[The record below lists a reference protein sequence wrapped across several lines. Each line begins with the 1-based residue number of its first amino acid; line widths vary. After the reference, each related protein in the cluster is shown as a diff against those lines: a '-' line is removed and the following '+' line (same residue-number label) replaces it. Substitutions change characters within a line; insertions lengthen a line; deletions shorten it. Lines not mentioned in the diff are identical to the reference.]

1 MPTRLA
7 PVSETT
13 KPAPF
18 PFETA
23 DLQDDAAVKT
33 NAGADAALPTDAAL
47 QDVKVPPPGDRSV
60 SATEAPVI
68 PITDQPRLLVL
79 DGHSMAFR
87 AFFALPADKFSTAN
101 GQHTNAIHGF
111 TSMLI
116 NLIKEQKPTHV
127 AVAFD
132 VSDETTHR
140 KAEYSEYK
148 GGRNETPMEMSGQI
162 DLIDKVMQAWGIK
175 TIKMPGYEADDILA
189 TLAAMGEKA
198 GYEVL
203 LVTGD
208 RDAFQLITDNVFVLY
223 PRKGVS
229 DIPRLDTAAI
239 QEKYF
244 VTPPQYS
251 DLAALV
257 GESADNLPG
266 IPGVGPKTAAKWI
279 NLYGGLEGVLENAD
293 AIGGK
298 VGDALRENVEAVKR
312 NRRLN
317 RLHTDLDLPL
327 TLDDLAEPRPDEAA
341 LEQLFDDLEFKTI
354 RTRLFALYSSEELES
369 AERESIDTPDFT
381 TPAGATELSAFL
393 ASGAGTRSAVAV
405 DLVPGRIGEDAAA
418 LAIVRDDA
426 AVYIDLASQD
436 AEAENVLAEWLRDAQ
451 APKVM
456 HGYKAAL
463 KALSSRGLGLEGVVD
478 DTSISGYLIQP
489 DRRTYEL
496 SELAQHHLNISISPE
511 TAKAGQLELSF
522 DGDDAAASGAL
533 VQAAAVVQALS
544 RHFESE
550 LKERKAE
557 DLLTTLELPVSRVLA
572 DMELAGIAIDMPR
585 LEEQLADLSK
595 VIDNAQEL
603 AFAAIGHEVN
613 LGSPKQLQTVL
624 FEELQL
630 PKTKKIKSGYTTDA
644 ASLKNLLEKTGHE
657 FLVQLMAHR
666 ESSKLRQ
673 MLESLKKSVTDDGRI
688 HTTYAQ
694 NVAATGRISSNN
706 PNLQNIPIRSEEGR
720 RVRGIFVVSDGYDC
734 LLSADYSQIEMRIM
748 AHLSGDAGLIQAYK
762 EGEDL
767 HRFVGSNI
775 FHVPTEEVTS
785 AMRSKVKAMSYGL
798 AYGLT
803 SFGLSKQLEIS
814 VDEARTLMKDYFDR
828 FGAVRDYLRG
838 VVDQARVDGYTATIE
853 GRRRYLPDLTSTDRQ
868 LRENAERIALNSPIQ
883 GSAADIIKRAMLG
896 VHSEL
901 EAQGLKS
908 RMLLQVHDE
917 LVLEVA
923 NGERAAVEKLV
934 TEQMGAAA
942 QLTVPLD
949 VQIGV
954 GSSWYEAGH

>member
-1 MPTRLA
+1 M
-7 PVSETT
+7 SETT

-18 PFETA
+18 PSQAIDEG
-23 DLQDDAAVKT
+23 AA
-33 NAGADAALPTDAAL
+33 GQRPADAPKPAVTSAA
-47 QDVKVPPPGDRSV
+47 PAAGGSV
-60 SATEAPVI
+60 SATEAPVV
-68 PITDQPRLLVL
+68 PITSQPRLLVL

-87 AFFALPADKFSTAN
+87 AFFALPADKFSTSN

-116 NLIKEQKPTHV
+116 NLIKEQQPTHI

-132 VSDETTHR
+132 VSDESTHR
-140 KAEYSEYK
+140 KTEYSEYK
-148 GGRNETPMEMSGQI
+148 GGRNETPREMSGQI
-162 DLIDKVMQAWGIK
+162 DLIGQVMEAWGIK

-198 GYEVL
+198 GFEVL
-203 LVTGD
+203 LVSGD

-229 DIPRLDTAAI
+229 DIPRMDAAAI
-239 QEKYF
+239 EAKYF
-244 VTPPQYS
+244 VSPGRYS

-257 GESADNLPG
+257 GETADNLPG
-266 IPGVGPKTAAKWI
+266 VPGVGPKTAAKWI
-279 NLYGGLEGVLENAD
+279 NLYGGLEGVLEHLD
-293 AIGGK
+293 SIGGK
-298 VGDALRENVEAVKR
+298 VGDALRENVDAVKR

-317 RLHTDLDLPL
+317 QLHTDLELPV
-327 TLDDLAEPRPDEAA
+327 TLDDLYQPRPDQAA
-341 LEQLFDDLEFKTI
+341 IEDLFDQLEFKAI
-354 RTRLFALYSSEELES
+354 RGRLFALYGDADTPA
-369 AERESIDTPDFT
+369 AERESIETPNYS
-381 TPAGATELSAFL
+381 TPAGAAELAAFL
-393 ASGAGTRSAVAV
+393 AGGTGQRSALAV
-405 DLVPGRIGEDAAA
+405 DLVPGRIGEDAAGV
-418 LAIVRDDA
+418 AIVRGDA
-426 AVYIDLASQD
+426 AVYVDLAGQD
-436 AEAENVLAEWLRDAQ
+436 AETENVLATWLRDPG
-451 APKVM
+451 APKVI
-456 HGYKAAL
+456 HGFKAAL
-463 KALSSRGLGLEGVVD
+463 KALSARGLELEGVVD

-496 SELAQHHLNISISPE
+496 AELAQHHLNVGIPAA

-522 DGDDAAASGAL
+522 DGDDTAAADAL
-533 VQAAAVVQALS
+533 VQAGAVVLALS
-544 RHFESE
+544 RFFEDE
-550 LKERKAE
+550 LKDRRAE
-557 DLLTTLELPVSRVLA
+557 ELLSTLELPVSRVLA
-572 DMELAGIAIDMPR
+572 DMELAGIAIDMDKMDD
-585 LEEQLADLSK
+585 QLSDLAR
-595 VIDNAQEL
+595 VIDQAQEQ

-624 FEELQL
+624 FDELQL

-666 ESSKLRQ
+666 EAAKLRQ
-673 MLESLKKSVTDDGRI
+673 MIESLKKSVAEDGRI

-720 RVRGIFVVSDGYDC
+720 RVRGIFVVSDGYEC

-762 EGEDL
+762 DGEDL

-775 FHVPTEEVTS
+775 FHVPTDQVTS

-896 VHSEL
+896 VHAEL
-901 EAQGLKS
+901 QSQGLKS

-923 NGERAAVEKLV
+923 AGERATVEKLV
-934 TEQMGAAA
+934 TEQMAAA
-942 QLTVPLD
+942 ADLSVPLE

-954 GSSWYEAGH
+954 GPSWYDAGH

>member
-1 MPTRLA
+1 
-7 PVSETT
+7 
-13 KPAPF
+13 
-18 PFETA
+18 
-23 DLQDDAAVKT
+23 
-33 NAGADAALPTDAAL
+33 
-47 QDVKVPPPGDRSV
+47 
-60 SATEAPVI
+60 
-68 PITDQPRLLVL
+68 
-79 DGHSMAFR
+79 MAFR
-87 AFFALPADKFSTAN
+87 AFFALPADKFSLSN

-116 NLIKEQKPTHV
+116 NLIKDQKPTHI

-132 VSDETTHR
+132 VSDDTTHR

-148 GGRNETPMEMSGQI
+148 GGRNETPREMSGQI
-162 DLIDKVMQAWGIK
+162 DLIDQMMGAWGIK

-229 DIPRLDTAAI
+229 DIPRLDAKAV

-244 VTPPQYS
+244 VTPAQYS

-279 NLYGGLEGVLENAD
+279 SLYGGLEGVLENVD
-293 AIGGK
+293 SIGGK
-298 VGDALRENVEAVKR
+298 VGDALRANVDAVKR
-312 NRRLN
+312 NRKLN
-317 RLHTDLDLPL
+317 RLHTDLELPV
-327 TLDDLAEPRPDEAA
+327 TLDELAEPRPDRVAI
-341 LEQLFDDLEFKTI
+341 EQLFDSLEFKTI
-354 RTRLFALYSSEELES
+354 RTRLFELYGEDTAGAPPATIEAPEFTVPADAAELE
-369 AERESIDTPDFT
+369 
-381 TPAGATELSAFL
+381 AFL
-393 ASGAGTRSAVAV
+393 AAGTGRRTSLAVQ
-405 DLVPGRIGEDAAA
+405 LVPGRIGEDASALALVSDNGAAFVDLAA
-418 LAIVRDDA
+418 LD
-426 AVYIDLASQD
+426 QD
-436 AEAENVLAEWLRDAQ
+436 AEAAIGRWLQDPE

-456 HGYKAAL
+456 HGYKDAL
-463 KALSSRGLGLEGVVD
+463 KALGNRGLTLEGVVD
-478 DTSISGYLIQP
+478 DTSISGYLIEP
-489 DRRTYEL
+489 DRRSYDL
-496 SELAQHHLNISISPE
+496 RELAQHHLQISHEP
-511 TAKAGQLELSF
+511 TAATTGQLELEFGEPS
-522 DGDDAAASGAL
+522 DGAAAAAL
-533 VQAAAVVQALS
+533 VREAAVVQELS
-544 RHFESE
+544 RHFEKE
-550 LKERKAE
+550 LVDRKAE
-557 DLLTTLELPVSRVLA
+557 ALLATLELPVSRVLA
-572 DMELAGIAIDMPR
+572 QMETAGISISMER
-585 LEEQLADLSK
+585 MNEQLADLAK
-595 VIDNAQEL
+595 VIDNAQEQ

-624 FEELQL
+624 FDELGL

-644 ASLKNLLEKTGHE
+644 ASLKALLEKTGHE

-666 ESSKLRQ
+666 ESAKLSQ
-673 MLESLKKSVTDDGRI
+673 MLETLKKSVAEDGRI

-706 PNLQNIPIRSEEGR
+706 PNLQNIPVRSEEGR
-720 RVRGIFVVSDGYDC
+720 RVRSIFVVSDGYEC

-748 AHLSGDAGLIQAYK
+748 AHLSGDEGLIQAYR

-767 HRFVGSNI
+767 HRYVGSHIFNI
-775 FHVPTEEVTS
+775 TPEHVTS

-814 VDEARTLMKDYFDR
+814 VDEARTLMKQYFER

-838 VVDQARVDGYTATIE
+838 VVEQARMDGYTSTIE

-868 LRENAERIALNSPIQ
+868 ARENAERIALNSPIQ

-896 VHSEL
+896 VSSEL
-901 EAQGLKS
+901 AARGLTS

-923 NGERAAVEKLV
+923 PGEREAV
-934 TEQMGAAA
+934 TELVATQMGSAA
-942 QLTVPLD
+942 QLSVPLD

-954 GSSWYEAGH
+954 GSSWYDAGH

>member
-1 MPTRLA
+1 MGTRLA

-13 KPAPF
+13 KPALAPSAADIL
-18 PFETA
+18 PAPESASATA
-23 DLQDDAAVKT
+23 AKPARKT
-33 NAGADAALPTDAAL
+33 TRTAEP
-47 QDVKVPPPGDRSV
+47 V
-60 SATEAPVI
+60 SATVAPVI

-87 AFFALPADKFSTAN
+87 AFFALPADKFSTAS

-116 NLIKEQKPTHV
+116 NLIKEQKPTHI

-148 GGRNETPMEMSGQI
+148 GGRNETPREMSGQI
-162 DLIDKVMQAWGIK
+162 DLIDKVMNAWGIK
-175 TIKMPGYEADDILA
+175 TIKLPGYEADDILA

-229 DIPRLDTAAI
+229 DIPRLDAPAI

-244 VTPPQYS
+244 VSPAEYS

-257 GESADNLPG
+257 GETADNLPG
-266 IPGVGPKTAAKWI
+266 VPGVGPKTAAKWI
-279 NLYGGLEGVLENAD
+279 NLYGGLEGVLEHLD

-317 RLHTDLDLPL
+317 RLHTDLELPV
-327 TLDDLAEPRPDEAA
+327 TLDDLAEPRPDQAA
-341 LEQLFDDLEFKTI
+341 LEQLFDELEFKTI
-354 RTRLFALYSSEELES
+354 RSRLFALYGSEDVDL
-369 AERESIDTPDFT
+369 AERESLDVPDYV
-381 TPAGATELSAFL
+381 TPAGASELSAFL
-393 ASGAGTRSAVAV
+393 AAGAGQRSAVAV

-418 LAIVRDDA
+418 LAIVRDGA
-426 AVYIDLASQD
+426 AVYIDLSSQD
-436 AEAENVLAEWLRDAQ
+436 AEAENVLAAWLRDPE

-456 HGYKAAL
+456 HGFKAAL
-463 KALSSRGLGLEGVVD
+463 KALTARGLELEGVVD

-496 SELAQHHLNISISPE
+496 AELAQHHLNIEIS
-511 TAKAGQLELSF
+511 TAVAKAGQLELAF
-522 DGDDAAASGAL
+522 DGDDAAAAGEL
-533 VQAAAVVQALS
+533 VHAAAVVQTLS
-544 RHFESE
+544 RYFEAE

-557 DLLTTLELPVSRVLA
+557 ELLSTLELPVSRVLA
-572 DMELAGIAIDMPR
+572 DMELAGIAIDMAR
-585 LEEQLADLSK
+585 MDEQLADLAK
-595 VIDNAQEL
+595 VIDNAQDL

-624 FEELQL
+624 FDELQL

-673 MLESLKKSVTDDGRI
+673 MLESLKKSVAEDGRI

-720 RVRGIFVVSDGYDC
+720 RVRGIFVVSDGYEC

-748 AHLSGDAGLIQAYK
+748 AHLSGDAGLIQAYRD
-762 EGEDL
+762 GEDL

-775 FHVPTEEVTS
+775 FHVPTDQVTS

-814 VDEARTLMKDYFDR
+814 VDEARTLMKEYFDR

-838 VVDQARVDGYTATIE
+838 VVDQARIDGYTATIE

-896 VHSEL
+896 VHAEL
-901 EAQGLKS
+901 KAQGLKS

-923 NGERAAVEKLV
+923 AGERAAVEKLV
-934 TEQMGAAA
+934 TEQMGSAAD
-942 QLTVPLD
+942 LSVPLD

-954 GSSWYEAGH
+954 GPSWYDAGH

>member
-1 MPTRLA
+1 M
-7 PVSETT
+7 SS
-13 KPAPF
+13 
-18 PFETA
+18 
-23 DLQDDAAVKT
+23 
-33 NAGADAALPTDAAL
+33 ADAP
-47 QDVKVPPPGDRSV
+47 SV
-60 SATEAPVI
+60 SATQAPVV
-68 PITDQPRLLVL
+68 PLTEQPRLLVL

-87 AFFALPADKFSTAN
+87 AFFALPADKFSTAR

-132 VSDETTHR
+132 VSDDTTHR

-148 GGRNETPMEMSGQI
+148 GGRNETPREMSGQI
-162 DLIDKVMQAWGIK
+162 DLIDQVMGAWGIK

-198 GYEVL
+198 GFEVL
-203 LVTGD
+203 LVSGD

-229 DIPRLDTAAI
+229 DIPRMDAAAI
-239 QEKYF
+239 EAKYF
-244 VTPPQYS
+244 VSPSRYS

-257 GESADNLPG
+257 GETADNLPG
-266 IPGVGPKTAAKWI
+266 VPGVGPKTAAKWI
-279 NLYGGLEGVLENAD
+279 NLYGGLEGVLEHLD

-298 VGDALRENVEAVKR
+298 VGDALRDNVDAVKR
-312 NRRLN
+312 NRKLN
-317 RLHTDLDLPL
+317 QLHTDLDLPV
-327 TLDDLAEPRPDEAA
+327 TLDELADPRPDQKAVE
-341 LEQLFDDLEFKTI
+341 ELFDELEFKTI
-354 RTRLFALYSSEELES
+354 RTRLFDLYASE
-369 AERESIDTPDFT
+369 APAPEREPLEARDFAALT
-381 TPAGATELSAFL
+381 DADSLRAFLEAGA
-393 ASGAGTRSAVAV
+393 GHRSALAV
-405 DLVPGRIGEDAAA
+405 DVLPGRIGEDADAV
-418 LAIVRDDA
+418 AIVRDDA
-426 AVYIDLASQD
+426 AAYVDLTALD
-436 AEAENVLAEWLRDAQ
+436 ADAENVLAQWLRDAESQ
-451 APKVM
+451 KVM

-463 KALSSRGLGLEGVVD
+463 KALANRGFGLEGVVD

-496 SELAQHHLNISISPE
+496 AELAQFHLNIHITPE
-511 TAKAGQLELSF
+511 AAKAGQLELAF
-522 DGDDAAASGAL
+522 DDDAAASGAL
-533 VQAAAVVQALS
+533 VQVAAVVHQLS
-544 RHFESE
+544 RFFESE
-550 LKERKAE
+550 LKDRKAE
-557 DLLTTLELPVSRVLA
+557 DLLATLELPVARVLA
-572 DMELAGIAIDMPR
+572 DMEKTGIAVSMELMD
-585 LEEQLADLSK
+585 EQLADLAR
-595 VIDNAQEL
+595 VIDDAQER

-666 ESSKLRQ
+666 ESAKLRQ
-673 MLESLKKSVTDDGRI
+673 MVETLKKSVAEDGRI

-720 RVRGIFVVSDGYDC
+720 RVRGIFVVSDGYEC

-748 AHLSGDAGLIQAYK
+748 AHLSGDAGLIEAYR

-767 HRFVGSNI
+767 HRFVGSSI
-775 FHVPTEEVTS
+775 FHVPPAEVTS

-814 VDEARTLMKDYFDR
+814 VDEARNLMKDYFDR

-838 VVDQARVDGYTATIE
+838 VVDQARVDGFTATIE

-901 EAQGLKS
+901 AAQGLKS

-923 NGERAAVEKLV
+923 NGEREAVEKLV
-934 TEQMGAAA
+934 TEQMAAA
-942 QLTVPLD
+942 AELSVPLE

-954 GSSWYEAGH
+954 GTSWYDAGH

>member
-1 MPTRLA
+1 MSSPGA
-7 PVSETT
+7 P
-13 KPAPF
+13 
-18 PFETA
+18 
-23 DLQDDAAVKT
+23 
-33 NAGADAALPTDAAL
+33 
-47 QDVKVPPPGDRSV
+47 SV
-60 SATEAPVI
+60 SATEAPVV
-68 PITDQPRLLVL
+68 PLTEQPRLLVL

-87 AFFALPADKFSTAN
+87 AFFALPADKFSTAR

-132 VSDETTHR
+132 VSDDTTHR

-148 GGRNETPMEMSGQI
+148 GGRNETPREMSGQI
-162 DLIDKVMQAWGIK
+162 DLIDQVMGAWGIK

-198 GYEVL
+198 GFEVL
-203 LVTGD
+203 LVSGD

-229 DIPRLDTAAI
+229 DIPRMDAAAI
-239 QEKYF
+239 EAKYF
-244 VTPPQYS
+244 VSPSRYS

-257 GESADNLPG
+257 GETADNLPG
-266 IPGVGPKTAAKWI
+266 VPGVGPKTAAKWI
-279 NLYGGLEGVLENAD
+279 NLYGGLEGVLEHLD

-298 VGDALRENVEAVKR
+298 VGDALRENVDAVKR
-312 NRRLN
+312 NRKLN
-317 RLHTDLDLPL
+317 RLHTDLDLPV
-327 TLDDLAEPRPDEAA
+327 TLDELADPRPDQKAME
-341 LEQLFDDLEFKTI
+341 ELFDELEFKTI
-354 RTRLFALYSSEELES
+354 RTRLFDLYASEAPEP
-369 AERESIDTPDFT
+369 EREPLETRDFAALT
-381 TPAGATELSAFL
+381 EADALRTFLGAGA
-393 ASGAGTRSAVAV
+393 GHRSALAV
-405 DLVPGRIGEDAAA
+405 DVLPGRIGEDADAV
-418 LAIVRDDA
+418 AIVRDDA
-426 AVYIDLASQD
+426 AAYVDLTALD
-436 AEAENVLAEWLRDAQ
+436 ADAENVLAEWLRDSGS
-451 APKVM
+451 PKVM

-463 KALSSRGLGLEGVVD
+463 KALANRGFGLEGVVD

-496 SELAQHHLNISISPE
+496 AELAQFHLNIHITPE
-511 TAKAGQLELSF
+511 AAKAGQLELAF
-522 DGDDAAASGAL
+522 DDDAAASGAL
-533 VQAAAVVQALS
+533 VQVAAVVHKLS
-544 RHFESE
+544 RFFESE
-550 LKERKAE
+550 LRDRKAE
-557 DLLTTLELPVSRVLA
+557 DLLATLELPVARVLA
-572 DMELAGIAIDMPR
+572 DMEKTGIAVSMELMD
-585 LEEQLADLSK
+585 EQLADLAR
-595 VIDNAQEL
+595 VIDDAQER

-666 ESSKLRQ
+666 ESAKLRQ
-673 MLESLKKSVTDDGRI
+673 MVETLKKSVAEDGRI

-720 RVRGIFVVSDGYDC
+720 RVRGIFVVSDGYEC

-748 AHLSGDAGLIQAYK
+748 AHLSGDAGLIEAYR

-767 HRFVGSNI
+767 HRFVGSSI
-775 FHVPTEEVTS
+775 FHVPPAEVTS

-814 VDEARTLMKDYFDR
+814 VDEARNLMKDYFDR

-901 EAQGLKS
+901 AAQGLKS

-923 NGERAAVEKLV
+923 SGEREAVEKLV
-934 TEQMGAAA
+934 TEQMAAA
-942 QLTVPLD
+942 AELSVPLE

-954 GSSWYEAGH
+954 GTSWYDAGH

>member
-1 MPTRLA
+1 M
-7 PVSETT
+7 SETT
-13 KPAPF
+13 KPAPS
-18 PFETA
+18 PLSADTA
-23 DLQDDAAVKT
+23 TDPAPAAGTASVLVAEPAKKT
-33 NAGADAALPTDAAL
+33 RRAL
-47 QDVKVPPPGDRSV
+47 SEV
-60 SATEAPVI
+60 SATEAPVV

-87 AFFALPADKFSTAN
+87 AFYALPAENFATST
-101 GQHTNAIHGF
+101 GQHTNAVHGF

-132 VSDETTHR
+132 VSDDTTFR
-140 KAEYSEYK
+140 KAEYDGYK
-148 GGRNETPMEMSGQI
+148 AGRNETPREFSGQI
-162 DLIDKVMQAWGIK
+162 DLIEKVMTAWGIK

-189 TLAAMGEKA
+189 TLAAQGEAA

-203 LVTGD
+203 LVSGD
-208 RDAFQLITDNVFVLY
+208 RDTFQLITDNVFVLY
-223 PRKGVS
+223 PKTGVS
-229 DIPRLDTAAI
+229 NIPRMDAEAI
-239 QEKYF
+239 EAKYF

-266 IPGVGPKTAAKWI
+266 VPGVGPKTAAKWI
-279 NLYGGLEGVLENAD
+279 NQYGGLEGILENLD
-293 AIGGK
+293 SIGGK
-298 VGDALRENVEAVKR
+298 VGGALREHIDSVKR

-317 RLHTDLDLPL
+317 RLLTDLELPVSL
-327 TLDDLAEPRPDEAA
+327 KELEDPRPDNDAIE
-341 LEQLFDDLEFKTI
+341 EIFDRLEFKTL
-354 RTRLFALYSSEELES
+354 RPRLFALYAGD
-369 AERESIDTPDFT
+369 AEDAGQDSIEVPEFST
-381 TPAGATELSAFL
+381 L
-393 ASGAGTRSAVAV
+393 SGAAELKAFFDAGKGHRSALAV
-405 DLVPGRIGEDAAA
+405 DLAPGRIVDDAPAIAVLRKDAAA
-418 LAIVRDDA
+418 
-426 AVYIDLASQD
+426 YIDLTALD
-436 AEAENVLAEWLRDAQ
+436 AAAESVLAGWLQDPEA
-451 APKVM
+451 AKVT
-456 HGYKAAL
+456 HGFKSAL
-463 KALSSRGLGLEGVVD
+463 KAFTARGLGLDGVVD

-489 DRRTYEL
+489 DRRSYEL
-496 SELAQHHLNISISPE
+496 AELAQHHLKMTVSTE
-511 TAKAGQLELSF
+511 AAKTGQLELAF
-522 DGDDAAASGAL
+522 GGEDDDGAAAGAL
-533 VQAAAVVQALS
+533 VQRAAVVHALS
-544 RHFESE
+544 HHFETE
-550 LKERKAE
+550 LKVRKAQE
-557 DLLTTLELPVSRVLA
+557 LLTSLELPVSRVLA
-572 DMELAGIAIDMPR
+572 QMELDGIGVSMDRMN
-585 LEEQLADLSK
+585 EQLADLAK

-624 FEELQL
+624 FEELGL
-630 PKTKKIKSGYTTDA
+630 PTTKKIKSGYTTDA

-666 ESSKLRQ
+666 ESAKLRQ
-673 MLESLKKSVTDDGRI
+673 MIESLKKSVAEDGRI

-720 RVRGIFVVSDGYDC
+720 RVRSIFVVSEGYEC

-748 AHLSGDAGLIQAYK
+748 AHLSGDPGLIQAYR

-767 HRFVGSNI
+767 HRYVGSHI
-775 FHVPTEEVTS
+775 FHVPPAEVTS

-814 VDEARTLMKDYFDR
+814 VDEARTLMKEYFER

-838 VVDQARVDGYTATIE
+838 VVEQARIDGYTATIE

-868 LRENAERIALNSPIQ
+868 LREIAERVALNSPIQ

-896 VHSEL
+896 VSGALAE
-901 EAQGLKS
+901 QGLKS

-923 NGERAAVEKLV
+923 PGERDTVEKLV
-934 TEQMGAAA
+934 TEQMGSAAT
-942 QLTVPLD
+942 LTVPLD

>member
-1 MPTRLA
+1 M
-7 PVSETT
+7 SETT

-18 PFETA
+18 PSQVLERDPA
-23 DLQDDAAVKT
+23 
-33 NAGADAALPTDAAL
+33 PTD
-47 QDVKVPPPGDRSV
+47 QVPPPAAGTV
-60 SATEAPVI
+60 SATDAPVV
-68 PITDQPRLLVL
+68 PLTGQPRLLVL

-87 AFFALPADKFSTAN
+87 AFFALPADKFSTAH

-116 NLIKEQKPTHV
+116 NLIKEQKPTHI

-148 GGRNETPMEMSGQI
+148 GGRNETPREMSGQI
-162 DLIDKVMQAWGIK
+162 DLIGQVMEAWGIK
-175 TIKMPGYEADDILA
+175 TIKMPGFEADDILA
-189 TLAAMGEKA
+189 TLAAMGDKA

-203 LVTGD
+203 LVSGD

-223 PRKGVS
+223 PKKGVS
-229 DIPRLDTAAI
+229 DIPRMDAAAI

-244 VTPPQYS
+244 VTPAEYS

-257 GESADNLPG
+257 GETADNLPG
-266 IPGVGPKTAAKWI
+266 VPGVGPKTAAKWI
-279 NLYGGLEGVLENAD
+279 NLYGGLEGVLANID

-298 VGDALRENVEAVKR
+298 VGDALREHVDSVKR
-312 NRRLN
+312 NRKLN
-317 RLHTDLDLPL
+317 RLHTDLELPV
-327 TLDDLAEPRPDEAA
+327 TLDELYEPRPDQAA
-341 LEQLFDDLEFKTI
+341 LENLFDELEFKTI
-354 RTRLFALYSSEELES
+354 RTRLFALYGEADTPA
-369 AERESIDTPDFT
+369 AERESIPTPEYI
-381 TPAGATELSAFL
+381 TPTDAAGLSEFFA
-393 ASGAGTRSAVAV
+393 AGTGQRSAVAV
-405 DLVPGRIGEDAAA
+405 DLIPGRVGEDAAA
-418 LAIVRDDA
+418 VAIVREGGA
-426 AVYIDLASQD
+426 AYISLEGQD
-436 AEAENVLAEWLRDAQ
+436 AEAENILAAWLRNPAE
-451 APKVM
+451 PKVL
-456 HGYKAAL
+456 HGFKAAL
-463 KALSSRGLGLEGVVD
+463 KALTARGLELEGVVD
-478 DTSISGYLIQP
+478 DTSISGYLLEP

-496 SELAQHHLNISISPE
+496 AELAQHHLNVGLPGA

-522 DGDDAAASGAL
+522 DGDDTAAADAL
-533 VQAAAVVQALS
+533 VQAAAVVRSLS
-544 RHFESE
+544 SFFEAE
-550 LKERKAE
+550 LKERQSE
-557 DLLTTLELPVSRVLA
+557 ELLSTLELPVSRVLA
-572 DMELAGIAIDMPR
+572 DMELAGIGID
-585 LEEQLADLSK
+585 LERMEDQMADLAR
-595 VIDNAQEL
+595 VIDHAQEQ

-624 FEELQL
+624 FEELEL

-666 ESSKLRQ
+666 ESAKLRQ
-673 MLESLKKSVTDDGRI
+673 MIESLKKSVAADGRI

-720 RVRGIFVVSDGYDC
+720 RVRGIFVVSEGYEC

-762 EGEDL
+762 DGEDL

-838 VVDQARVDGYTATIE
+838 VVEQARIDGYTATIE

-868 LRENAERIALNSPIQ
+868 ARENAERIALNSPIQ

-896 VHSEL
+896 VHAEL
-901 EAQGLKS
+901 KAQGLKS

-923 NGERAAVEKLV
+923 AGERDAVERLV
-934 TEQMGAAA
+934 TEQMAAA
-942 QLTVPLD
+942 ADLTVPLE

-954 GSSWYEAGH
+954 GPSWYDAGH

>member
-1 MPTRLA
+1 M
-7 PVSETT
+7 SETT

-23 DLQDDAAVKT
+23 DLQDDAALKA
-33 NAGADAALPTDAAL
+33 NAPSDAALPTAAAL

-132 VSDETTHR
+132 VSDDTTHR

-148 GGRNETPMEMSGQI
+148 GGRNETPSEMSGQI

-279 NLYGGLEGVLENAD
+279 NLYGGLEGVLENAN

-327 TLDDLAEPRPDEAA
+327 TLDDLAEPRPNEAA

-369 AERESIDTPDFT
+369 AERENIDTPDFT
-381 TPAGATELSAFL
+381 TPAGAKELSAFL
-393 ASGAGTRSAVAV
+393 AAGAGKRSAVAV

-418 LAIVRDDA
+418 LAVVRDDA
-426 AVYIDLASQD
+426 AIYIDLAGQD
-436 AEAENVLAEWLRDAQ
+436 AEAENVLADWLRDGQ

-585 LEEQLADLSK
+585 LDEQLADLSK

-720 RVRGIFVVSDGYDC
+720 RVRGIFVVSEGYDC

>member
-1 MPTRLA
+1 M
-7 PVSETT
+7 SETT

-18 PFETA
+18 PSETIA
-23 DLQDDAAVKT
+23 LE
-33 NAGADAALPTDAAL
+33 AGAAL
-47 QDVKVPPPGDRSV
+47 QDINVPPPAGGQV

-68 PITDQPRLLVL
+68 PITSQPRLLVL

-116 NLIKEQKPTHV
+116 NLIKEQQPTHI

-132 VSDETTHR
+132 VSDDTTHR

-148 GGRNETPMEMSGQI
+148 GGRNETPREMSGQI
-162 DLIDKVMQAWGIK
+162 DLIDKVMGAWGIK

-198 GYEVL
+198 GFEVL

-229 DIPRLDTAAI
+229 DIPRLDAAAI

-257 GESADNLPG
+257 GESSDNLPG
-266 IPGVGPKTAAKWI
+266 VPGVGPKTAAKWI
-279 NLYGGLEGVLENAD
+279 NLYGGLEGVLEHLD
-293 AIGGK
+293 KIGGK
-298 VGDALRENVEAVKR
+298 VGDALRENVEDVKR

-317 RLHTDLDLPL
+317 RLHTDLELPV
-327 TLDDLAEPRPDEAA
+327 TLEDLADPRPDEAA
-341 LEQLFDDLEFKTI
+341 LEQLFDELEFKTI
-354 RTRLFALYSSEELES
+354 RARLFALYGSEDLEP
-369 AERESIDTPDFT
+369 AERENVDVPEYLTPSS
-381 TPAGATELSAFL
+381 AAELSAFL
-393 ASGAGTRSAVAV
+393 AAGAGKRSAVAV

-426 AVYIDLASQD
+426 AVYIDLSAQD
-436 AEAENVLAEWLRDAQ
+436 AAAENVLAEWLRDAA

-456 HGYKAAL
+456 HGYKAAI
-463 KALSSRGLGLEGVVD
+463 KALSSRGLGLDGVVD

-496 SELAQHHLNISISPE
+496 AELAQHHLNISISSE

-522 DGDDAAASGAL
+522 DGDDAAAADAL
-533 VQAAAVVQALS
+533 VQVAAVVQALS
-544 RHFESE
+544 RFFESE
-550 LKERKAE
+550 LAERKAE
-557 DLLTTLELPVSRVLA
+557 DLLATLELPVSRVLA
-572 DMELAGIAIDMPR
+572 DMELAGIAIDMAR
-585 LEEQLADLSK
+585 MDEQLADLAK

-673 MLESLKKSVTDDGRI
+673 MLESLKKSVTEDGRI

-720 RVRGIFVVSDGYDC
+720 RVRGIFVVSEGYDC

-775 FHVPTEEVTS
+775 FHVPTDQVTS

-838 VVDQARVDGYTATIE
+838 VVDQARIDGYTATIE

-901 EAQGLKS
+901 AAQGLKS

-923 NGERAAVEKLV
+923 AGEREAVERLV
-934 TEQMGAAA
+934 TEQMAGAAD
-942 QLTVPLD
+942 LSVPLD

-954 GSSWYEAGH
+954 GPSWYDAGH

>member
-1 MPTRLA
+1 M
-7 PVSETT
+7 
-13 KPAPF
+13 
-18 PFETA
+18 
-23 DLQDDAAVKT
+23 
-33 NAGADAALPTDAAL
+33 
-47 QDVKVPPPGDRSV
+47 
-60 SATEAPVI
+60 
-68 PITDQPRLLVL
+68 TDQPRLLVL

-87 AFFALPADKFSTAN
+87 AFFALPADKFSTAS

-132 VSDETTHR
+132 VSDDTTHR

-148 GGRNETPMEMSGQI
+148 GGRNETPREMSGQI
-162 DLIDKVMQAWGIK
+162 DLIDKVMGAWGIK

-189 TLAAMGEKA
+189 TLATMGEKA
-198 GYEVL
+198 GFEVL
-203 LVTGD
+203 LVSGD

-229 DIPRLDTAAI
+229 DIPRMDATAI

-244 VTPPQYS
+244 VTPAEYS

-266 IPGVGPKTAAKWI
+266 VPGVGPKTAAKWI
-279 NLYGGLEGVLENAD
+279 NLYGGLEGVLANLD

-298 VGDALRENVEAVKR
+298 VGEALREHVESVKR
-312 NRRLN
+312 NRKLN
-317 RLHTDLDLPL
+317 RLHTDLDLPV
-327 TLDDLAEPRPDEAA
+327 TLEDLADPRPDQAA
-341 LEQLFDDLEFKTI
+341 LEELFDELEFKTI
-354 RTRLFALYSSEELES
+354 RARLFALYGSEVTE
-369 AERESIDTPDFT
+369 AERETIDAPSFITPST
-381 TPAGATELSAFL
+381 GSELAAFL
-393 ASGAGTRSAVAV
+393 ADGKGQRSAVAV
-405 DLVPGRIGEDAAA
+405 ELVPGRIGEEATA
-418 LAIVRDDA
+418 LAIVRDGA
-426 AVYIDLASQD
+426 GAYIDLSAQD
-436 AEAENVLAEWLRDAQ
+436 AESENVLAAWLRDPE

-456 HGYKAAL
+456 HGFKGAL
-463 KALSSRGLGLEGVVD
+463 KAFAARGLELEGVVD
-478 DTSISGYLIQP
+478 DTAISGYLIQP

-496 SELAQHHLNISISPE
+496 AELAQHHLNVEVSAGS
-511 TAKAGQLELSF
+511 AKEGQLELSF
-522 DGDDAAASGAL
+522 DGDDAAAAAAL
-533 VQAAAVVQALS
+533 TQTAAVVLALS
-544 RHFESE
+544 RFFESE
-550 LKERKAE
+550 LHERKAAE
-557 DLLTTLELPVSRVLA
+557 LLSTLELPVSRVLA
-572 DMELAGIAIDMPR
+572 DMEMAGIGIDMAR
-585 LEEQLADLSK
+585 MDEQLADLAK
-595 VIDNAQEL
+595 VIEHAQEL

-666 ESSKLRQ
+666 ESAKLRQ
-673 MLESLKKSVTDDGRI
+673 MIESLKKSVAEDGRI

-720 RVRGIFVVSDGYDC
+720 RVRGIFVVSDGYEC

-748 AHLSGDAGLIQAYK
+748 AHLSGDEGLIQAYK
-762 EGEDL
+762 DGEDL

-838 VVDQARVDGYTATIE
+838 VVDQARIDGYTSTIE

-896 VHSEL
+896 VHAEL
-901 EAQGLKS
+901 AAQGLKS

-923 NGERAAVEKLV
+923 AGERDAVEKLV
-934 TEQMGAAA
+934 TEQMAAA
-942 QLTVPLD
+942 ADLSVPLE

-954 GSSWYEAGH
+954 GRTWYDAGH

>member
-1 MPTRLA
+1 
-7 PVSETT
+7 VSETT
-13 KPAPF
+13 KPAPI
-18 PFETA
+18 PSTTQT
-23 DLQDDAAVKT
+23 LQDIPVFSPDA
-33 NAGADAALPTDAAL
+33 P
-47 QDVKVPPPGDRSV
+47 SV
-60 SATEAPVI
+60 SATEAPVV
-68 PITDQPRLLVL
+68 PLTEQPRLLVL

-87 AFFALPADKFSTAN
+87 AFFALPADKFSTAR

-140 KAEYSEYK
+140 KAEYSDYK
-148 GGRNETPMEMSGQI
+148 GGRNETPREMSGQI
-162 DLIDKVMQAWGIK
+162 DLIDQVMGAWGIK

-203 LVTGD
+203 LVSGD

-223 PRKGVS
+223 PKKGVS
-229 DIPRLDTAAI
+229 DIPRMDAAAV
-239 QEKYF
+239 EDKYF
-244 VTPPQYS
+244 VSPSRYS

-257 GESADNLPG
+257 GETADNLPG
-266 IPGVGPKTAAKWI
+266 VPGVGPKTAAKWI
-279 NLYGGLEGVLENAD
+279 NLYGGLEGVLEHLD

-298 VGDALRENVEAVKR
+298 VGDSLRANVDAVKR
-312 NRRLN
+312 NRKLN
-317 RLHTDLDLPL
+317 QLHTDLDLPV
-327 TLDDLAEPRPDEAA
+327 TLDELADPRPDQQA
-341 LEQLFDDLEFKTI
+341 LEELFDELEFKTI
-354 RTRLFALYSSEELES
+354 RTRLFDLYASE
-369 AERESIDTPDFT
+369 APAPEREALETRDFAT
-381 TPAGATELSAFL
+381 LTDAGALRAFL
-393 ASGAGTRSAVAV
+393 EAGAGQRSALAV
-405 DLVPGRIGEDAAA
+405 DVLPGRIGEDADAV
-418 LAIVRDDA
+418 AIVRDDA
-426 AVYIDLASQD
+426 AAYVDLTTLD
-436 AEAENVLAEWLRDAQ
+436 ADAENVLAQWLRDAGSL
-451 APKVM
+451 KVV

-463 KALSSRGLGLEGVVD
+463 KALANRGFGLEGVVD

-496 SELAQHHLNISISPE
+496 AELAQFHLNVHITPE
-511 TAKAGQLELSF
+511 AAKAGQLELAF
-522 DGDDAAASGAL
+522 DDDAAASGAL
-533 VQAAAVVQALS
+533 VQVAAVVHKLS
-544 RHFESE
+544 LFFESE
-550 LKERKAE
+550 LKDRKAE
-557 DLLTTLELPVSRVLA
+557 DLLATLELPVARVLA
-572 DMELAGIAIDMPR
+572 DMEKAGIAVSMELMD
-585 LEEQLADLSK
+585 EQLADLAR
-595 VIDNAQEL
+595 VIDDAQEQ

-666 ESSKLRQ
+666 ESAKLRQ
-673 MLESLKKSVTDDGRI
+673 MVETLKKSVAEDGRI

-720 RVRGIFVVSDGYDC
+720 RVRGIFVVSDGYEC

-748 AHLSGDAGLIQAYK
+748 AHLSGDAGLIEAYR

-767 HRFVGSNI
+767 HRFVGSSI
-775 FHVPTEEVTS
+775 FHVPPAEVTS

-814 VDEARTLMKDYFDR
+814 VDEARNLMKDYFDR

-868 LRENAERIALNSPIQ
+868 MRENAERIALNSPIQ

-901 EAQGLKS
+901 AAQGLKS

-923 NGERAAVEKLV
+923 TGEREAVEKLV
-934 TEQMGAAA
+934 TEQMAAA
-942 QLTVPLD
+942 AELSVPLE

-954 GSSWYEAGH
+954 GTSWYDAGH

>member
-1 MPTRLA
+1 MGTRLA

-13 KPAPF
+13 KPALAPLSAD
-18 PFETA
+18 TA
-23 DLQDDAAVKT
+23 ADILPATESESVIAATTARKT
-33 NAGADAALPTDAAL
+33 SRTAE
-47 QDVKVPPPGDRSV
+47 SV

-116 NLIKEQKPTHV
+116 NLIKEQKPTHI

-148 GGRNETPMEMSGQI
+148 GGRNETPREMSGQI

-189 TLAAMGEKA
+189 TLSTMGEKA

-229 DIPRLDTAAI
+229 DIPRLDAAAI

-266 IPGVGPKTAAKWI
+266 VPGVGPKTAAKWI
-279 NLYGGLEGVLENAD
+279 NLYGGLEGVLEHLD

-298 VGDALRENVEAVKR
+298 VGDALRENVEDVKR

-317 RLHTDLDLPL
+317 RLHTDLDLPV
-327 TLDDLAEPRPDEAA
+327 TLDELAEPRPDEAA

-354 RTRLFALYSSEELES
+354 RTRLFALYGSDELEP
-369 AERESIDTPDFT
+369 AERESIDTPDFV
-381 TPAGATELSAFL
+381 TPADATELSAFL
-393 ASGAGTRSAVAV
+393 AAGGGQRSAVAV

-418 LAIVRDDA
+418 VAIVRDDA
-426 AVYIDLASQD
+426 AVYIDLATQD
-436 AEAENVLAEWLRDAQ
+436 AAAENVLAGWLQDRE

-456 HGYKAAL
+456 HGYKAAI

-496 SELAQHHLNISISPE
+496 AELAQHHLNISISPE

-522 DGDDAAASGAL
+522 DGDDAAAAGAL
-533 VQAAAVVQALS
+533 VRVAAVVQALS
-544 RHFESE
+544 RYFESE
-550 LKERKAE
+550 LKEREAA
-557 DLLTTLELPVSRVLA
+557 DLLATLELPVSRVLA

-585 LEEQLADLSK
+585 MDEQLADLAK

-624 FEELQL
+624 FDELQL

-673 MLESLKKSVTDDGRI
+673 MLETLKKSVTEDGRI

-720 RVRGIFVVSDGYDC
+720 RVRGIFVVSEGYDC

-762 EGEDL
+762 DGEDL

-775 FHVPTEEVTS
+775 FHVPTDQVTS

-814 VDEARTLMKDYFDR
+814 VDEARTLMKEYFDR

-896 VHSEL
+896 VHAEL
-901 EAQGLKS
+901 KAQGLKS

-923 NGERAAVEKLV
+923 AGEREAVEKLV
-934 TEQMGAAA
+934 TEQMGSAAD
-942 QLTVPLD
+942 LSVPLE

-954 GSSWYEAGH
+954 GPSWYDAGH

>member
-1 MPTRLA
+1 M
-7 PVSETT
+7 SETT
-13 KPAPF
+13 KPALAPSAADIF
-18 PFETA
+18 PAPESDSVTA
-23 DLQDDAAVKT
+23 DTAAGKSSPA
-33 NAGADAALPTDAAL
+33 AGP
-47 QDVKVPPPGDRSV
+47 V

-68 PITDQPRLLVL
+68 PLTGQPRLMVL

-87 AFFALPADKFSTAN
+87 AFFALPADKFSTAT
-101 GQHTNAIHGF
+101 GQHTNAVHGF

-116 NLIKEQKPTHV
+116 NLIKEQKPTHI

-132 VSDETTHR
+132 VSDDTTHR
-140 KAEYSEYK
+140 KAEYSDYK
-148 GGRNETPMEMSGQI
+148 GGRNETPREMSGQI
-162 DLIDKVMQAWGIK
+162 DLIDKVMGAWGIK

-189 TLAAMGEKA
+189 TLATMGDKA
-198 GYEVL
+198 GFEVL
-203 LVTGD
+203 LVSGD

-223 PRKGVS
+223 PKKGVS
-229 DIPRLDTAAI
+229 DIPRLDASAI

-244 VTPPQYS
+244 VSPAQYS

-266 IPGVGPKTAAKWI
+266 VPGVGPKTAAKWI
-279 NLYGGLEGVLENAD
+279 NLYGGLEGVLENLD

-298 VGDALRENVEAVKR
+298 VGDALRENVEGVLR

-317 RLHTDLDLPL
+317 RLHTDLDLPV
-327 TLDDLAEPRPDEAA
+327 TLEELAEPRPDQAA
-341 LEQLFDDLEFKTI
+341 IEELFDTLEFKTI
-354 RTRLFALYSSEELES
+354 RTRLFALYGSELPET
-369 AERESIDTPDFT
+369 ERESLATPDFT
-381 TPAGATELSAFL
+381 VPSGAAELAAFL
-393 ASGAGTRSAVAV
+393 EAAAGKRSAVAV

-418 LAIVRDDA
+418 LAIVHGGA
-426 AVYIDLASQD
+426 AAYIDLTGQD
-436 AEAENVLAEWLRDAQ
+436 AAAENVLAGWLKDAA

-463 KALSSRGLGLEGVVD
+463 KALANRGLGLEGVVD
-478 DTSISGYLIQP
+478 DTSISGYLLQP
-489 DRRTYEL
+489 DRRSYEL
-496 SELAQHHLNISISPE
+496 AELAQHHLNISVSTE
-511 TAKAGQLELSF
+511 AAKAGQLELAF
-522 DGDDAAASGAL
+522 DGDDAAAAGAL
-533 VQAAAVVQALS
+533 VHVAAVVQALS
-544 RHFESE
+544 HYFETE
-550 LKERKAE
+550 LTERKAQE
-557 DLLTTLELPVSRVLA
+557 LLTSLELPVSRVLA

-585 LEEQLADLSK
+585 MDEQLADLAK

-624 FEELQL
+624 FEELGL

-644 ASLKNLLEKTGHE
+644 ASLKNLLDKTGHE

-720 RVRGIFVVSDGYDC
+720 RVRSIFVVSEGYET

-748 AHLSGDAGLIQAYK
+748 AHLSGDPGLIQAYK
-762 EGEDL
+762 DGEDL

-775 FHVPTEEVTS
+775 FHVPTDQVTS

-838 VVDQARVDGYTATIE
+838 VVDQARIDGYTATIE

-896 VHSEL
+896 VSSALAE
-901 EAQGLKS
+901 QGLKS

-923 NGERAAVEKLV
+923 HGERVAVEKLV
-934 TEQMGAAA
+934 TEQMGLAAE
-942 QLTVPLD
+942 LTVPLE
-949 VQIGV
+949 VQIGI

>member
-1 MPTRLA
+1 M
-7 PVSETT
+7 SETT
-13 KPAPF
+13 KPAPI
-18 PFETA
+18 PSTTQT
-23 DLQDDAAVKT
+23 LQDIAVSSPDA
-33 NAGADAALPTDAAL
+33 P
-47 QDVKVPPPGDRSV
+47 SV

-68 PITDQPRLLVL
+68 PLTEQPRLLVL

-87 AFFALPADKFSTAN
+87 AFFALPADKFSTAR

-116 NLIKEQKPTHV
+116 NLIKEQKPTHI

-132 VSDETTHR
+132 VSDDTTHR

-148 GGRNETPMEMSGQI
+148 GGRNETPREMSGQI
-162 DLIDKVMQAWGIK
+162 DLIDQVMGAWGIK

-203 LVTGD
+203 LVSGD

-223 PRKGVS
+223 PKKGVS
-229 DIPRLDTAAI
+229 DIPRMDAAAV
-239 QEKYF
+239 EAKYF
-244 VTPPQYS
+244 VSPSRYS

-257 GESADNLPG
+257 GETADNLPG
-266 IPGVGPKTAAKWI
+266 VPGVGPKTAAKWI
-279 NLYGGLEGVLENAD
+279 NLYGGLEGVLEHVD

-298 VGDALRENVEAVKR
+298 VGDSLRANVDAVKR
-312 NRRLN
+312 NRKLN
-317 RLHTDLDLPL
+317 QLHTDLDLPV
-327 TLDDLAEPRPDEAA
+327 TLDELADPRPDQQA
-341 LEQLFDDLEFKTI
+341 LEDLFDELEFKTI
-354 RTRLFALYSSEELES
+354 RTRLFDLYASE
-369 AERESIDTPDFT
+369 APAPEREALETRDFT
-381 TPAGATELSAFL
+381 TLTDADALRAFL
-393 ASGAGTRSAVAV
+393 EAGTDQRSALAV
-405 DLVPGRIGEDAAA
+405 DVLPGRIGEDADAV
-418 LAIVRDDA
+418 AIVRDDA
-426 AVYIDLASQD
+426 AAYVDLTTLD
-436 AEAENVLAEWLRDAQ
+436 AEAENVLAQWLRDAGS
-451 APKVM
+451 PKVT

-463 KALSSRGLGLEGVVD
+463 KALANRGFGLEGVVD

-496 SELAQHHLNISISPE
+496 AELAQFHLNIHITPE
-511 TAKAGQLELSF
+511 AAKAGQLELAF
-522 DGDDAAASGAL
+522 DDDDAAASGAL
-533 VQAAAVVQALS
+533 VQVAAVVHKLS
-544 RHFESE
+544 QYFESE
-550 LKERKAE
+550 LKDRKAE
-557 DLLTTLELPVSRVLA
+557 DLLATLELPVARVLA
-572 DMELAGIAIDMPR
+572 DMETAGIAVSLELM
-585 LEEQLADLSK
+585 EEQLADLAR
-595 VIDNAQEL
+595 VIDDAQER

-666 ESSKLRQ
+666 ESAKLRQ
-673 MLESLKKSVTDDGRI
+673 MVETLKKSVAEDGRI

-720 RVRGIFVVSDGYDC
+720 RVRGIFVVSDGYEC

-748 AHLSGDAGLIQAYK
+748 AHLSGDAGLIEAYR

-767 HRFVGSNI
+767 HRFVGSSI
-775 FHVPTEEVTS
+775 FHVPPAEVTS

-814 VDEARTLMKDYFDR
+814 VDEARNLMKDYFDR

-901 EAQGLKS
+901 AAQGLKS

-923 NGERAAVEKLV
+923 KGEREAVEKLV
-934 TEQMGAAA
+934 TEQMAAA
-942 QLTVPLD
+942 AELSVPLE

-954 GSSWYEAGH
+954 GTSWYDAGH

>member
-1 MPTRLA
+1 
-7 PVSETT
+7 VSETT
-13 KPAPF
+13 KPAPI
-18 PFETA
+18 PSTTQT
-23 DLQDDAAVKT
+23 LQDIAVSSPDA
-33 NAGADAALPTDAAL
+33 P
-47 QDVKVPPPGDRSV
+47 SV

-68 PITDQPRLLVL
+68 PLTEQPRLLVL

-87 AFFALPADKFSTAN
+87 AFFALPADKFSTAR

-132 VSDETTHR
+132 VSDDTTHR

-148 GGRNETPMEMSGQI
+148 GGRNETPREMSGQI
-162 DLIDKVMQAWGIK
+162 DLIDQVMGAWGIK

-203 LVTGD
+203 LVSGD

-223 PRKGVS
+223 PKKGVS
-229 DIPRLDTAAI
+229 DIPRMDAAAV
-239 QEKYF
+239 EAKYF
-244 VTPPQYS
+244 VSPSRYS

-257 GESADNLPG
+257 GETADNLPG
-266 IPGVGPKTAAKWI
+266 VPGVGPKTAAKWI
-279 NLYGGLEGVLENAD
+279 NLYGGLEGVLEHLD

-298 VGDALRENVEAVKR
+298 VGDSLRANVDAVKR
-312 NRRLN
+312 NRKLN
-317 RLHTDLDLPL
+317 QLHTDLDLPV
-327 TLDDLAEPRPDEAA
+327 TLDELADPRPDQQA
-341 LEQLFDDLEFKTI
+341 LEELFDELEFKTI
-354 RTRLFALYSSEELES
+354 RTRLFDLYASE
-369 AERESIDTPDFT
+369 APAPEREALETRDFT
-381 TPAGATELSAFL
+381 TLMDASALRAFFEAGA
-393 ASGAGTRSAVAV
+393 GQRSALAV
-405 DLVPGRIGEDAAA
+405 DVLPGRIGEDADAV
-418 LAIVRDDA
+418 AIVRDDA
-426 AVYIDLASQD
+426 AAYVDLTTLD
-436 AEAENVLAEWLRDAQ
+436 AEAENVLAEWLRDAGS
-451 APKVM
+451 PKVT

-463 KALSSRGLGLEGVVD
+463 KALANRGFGLEGVVD

-496 SELAQHHLNISISPE
+496 AELAQFHLNIHITPE
-511 TAKAGQLELSF
+511 AAKAGQLELAF
-522 DGDDAAASGAL
+522 DDDDAAASGAL
-533 VQAAAVVQALS
+533 VQVAAVVHKLS
-544 RHFESE
+544 RYFESE
-550 LKERKAE
+550 LRDRKAE
-557 DLLTTLELPVSRVLA
+557 DLLATLELPVARVLA
-572 DMELAGIAIDMPR
+572 DMETAGIAVSLELM
-585 LEEQLADLSK
+585 EEQLADLAR
-595 VIDNAQEL
+595 VIDDAQER

-666 ESSKLRQ
+666 ESAKLRQ
-673 MLESLKKSVTDDGRI
+673 MVETLKKSVAEDGRI

-720 RVRGIFVVSDGYDC
+720 RVRGIFVVSDGYEC

-748 AHLSGDAGLIQAYK
+748 AHLSGDAGLIEAYR

-767 HRFVGSNI
+767 HRFVGSSI
-775 FHVPTEEVTS
+775 FHVPPAEVTS

-814 VDEARTLMKDYFDR
+814 VDEARNLMKDYFDR

-901 EAQGLKS
+901 AAQGLKS

-923 NGERAAVEKLV
+923 KGEREAVEKLV
-934 TEQMGAAA
+934 TEQMAAA
-942 QLTVPLD
+942 AELSVPLE

-954 GSSWYEAGH
+954 GTSWYDAGH

>member
-1 MPTRLA
+1 M
-7 PVSETT
+7 
-13 KPAPF
+13 
-18 PFETA
+18 
-23 DLQDDAAVKT
+23 
-33 NAGADAALPTDAAL
+33 
-47 QDVKVPPPGDRSV
+47 
-60 SATEAPVI
+60 I

>member
-1 MPTRLA
+1 M
-7 PVSETT
+7 SETT

-23 DLQDDAAVKT
+23 DLQDDAALKP
-33 NAGADAALPTDAAL
+33 NAPSDAALPNAAAL

-132 VSDETTHR
+132 VSDDTTHR

-148 GGRNETPMEMSGQI
+148 GGRNETPSEMSGQI

-279 NLYGGLEGVLENAD
+279 NLYGGLEGVLENAN

-327 TLDDLAEPRPDEAA
+327 TLDDLAEPRPNEAA

-369 AERESIDTPDFT
+369 AERENIDTPDFT
-381 TPAGATELSAFL
+381 TPAGAKELSAFL
-393 ASGAGTRSAVAV
+393 AAGAGKRSAVAV
-405 DLVPGRIGEDAAA
+405 DLVPGRLGEDAAA

-426 AVYIDLASQD
+426 AVYIDLAGQD
-436 AEAENVLAEWLRDAQ
+436 AEAENVLADWLRDGQ

-585 LEEQLADLSK
+585 LDEQLADLSK

-720 RVRGIFVVSDGYDC
+720 RVRGIFVVSEGYDC

>member
-1 MPTRLA
+1 VATP
-7 PVSETT
+7 PK
-13 KPAPF
+13 KPRRTVA
-18 PFETA
+18 
-23 DLQDDAAVKT
+23 
-33 NAGADAALPTDAAL
+33 
-47 QDVKVPPPGDRSV
+47 SV

-87 AFFALPADKFSTAN
+87 AFFALPADKFSTAT

-116 NLIKEQKPTHV
+116 NLIKEQKPTHI

-140 KAEYSEYK
+140 KVEYSDYK
-148 GGRNETPMEMSGQI
+148 GGRNETPREMSGQI
-162 DLIDKVMQAWGIK
+162 DLIDKVMRAWGIK
-175 TIKMPGYEADDILA
+175 TIMMPGYEADDILA

-229 DIPRLDTAAI
+229 DIPRLDAPAI

-244 VTPPQYS
+244 VTPAEYS

-266 IPGVGPKTAAKWI
+266 VPGVGPKTAAKWI
-279 NLYGGLEGVLENAD
+279 NLYGGLEGVLEHLD

-298 VGDALRENVEAVKR
+298 VGEALRENVEAVKR

-317 RLHTDLDLPL
+317 RLHTDLKLPV
-327 TLDDLAEPRPDEAA
+327 TLDDLADPRPDQAA
-341 LEQLFDDLEFKTI
+341 LEELFDTLEFKTI
-354 RTRLFALYSSEELES
+354 RSRLFALYGSEGVDL
-369 AERESIDTPDFT
+369 AERENLDTPDYI
-381 TPAGATELSAFL
+381 TPAGAAELSAFL
-393 ASGAGTRSAVAV
+393 AAGAGQRSAVAV

-418 LAIVRDDA
+418 LAIVRDGA
-426 AVYIDLASQD
+426 AAYIDLSSQD
-436 AEAENVLAEWLRDAQ
+436 AEAENVLAAWLRDPE

-456 HGYKAAL
+456 HGFKAAL
-463 KALSSRGLGLEGVVD
+463 KAMTARGLELEGVVD

-489 DRRTYEL
+489 DRRSYEL
-496 SELAQHHLNISISPE
+496 AELAQHHLNIAISSAV
-511 TAKAGQLELSF
+511 AKAGQLELAF
-522 DGDDAAASGAL
+522 DGEDTAAAGEL

-544 RHFESE
+544 RYFEGE

-557 DLLTTLELPVSRVLA
+557 ELLSTLELPVSRVLA

-585 LEEQLADLSK
+585 LDEQLADLAK

-624 FEELQL
+624 FDELGL

-673 MLESLKKSVTDDGRI
+673 MLESLKKSVAEDGRI

-720 RVRGIFVVSDGYDC
+720 RVRGIFVVSDGYEC

-762 EGEDL
+762 DGEDL

-775 FHVPTEEVTS
+775 FHVPTDQVTS

-814 VDEARTLMKDYFDR
+814 VDEARTLMKEYFDR

-838 VVDQARVDGYTATIE
+838 VVDQARIDGYTATIE

-896 VHSEL
+896 VHAEL
-901 EAQGLKS
+901 KVQGLKS

-923 NGERAAVEKLV
+923 VGEREAVAQLV
-934 TEQMGAAA
+934 TEQMGSAAD
-942 QLTVPLD
+942 LSVPLE

-954 GSSWYEAGH
+954 GPSWYDAGH